1 MKGSFGFEHVLGLRQ
16 EVRAVSRDFI
26 LARKVGDIRYGKYF
40 LFYRGV
46 EKWMYIGYEDIIWAY
61 RHLEQ
66 IRGKRG
72 KGTGMEMHFLMLVTK
87 GKKRIGVP
95 IGEEENALAVL
106 AIIQEHNRYI
116 DIGFS
121 KEKEEKYL

>member
-1 MKGSFGFEHVLGLRQ
+1 
-16 EVRAVSRDFI
+16 
-26 LARKVGDIRYGKYF
+26 
-40 LFYRGV
+40 
-46 EKWMYIGYEDIIWAY
+46 
-61 RHLEQ
+61 
-66 IRGKRG
+66 
-72 KGTGMEMHFLMLVTK
+72 MEMHFLMLVTK

-95 IGEEENALAVL
+95 IGEEENALAGL

>member
-26 LARKVGDIRYGKYF
+26 LARKVGDIRYGK
-40 LFYRGV
+40 
-46 EKWMYIGYEDIIWAY
+46 YIGYEDIIWAY

-95 IGEEENALAVL
+95 IGEEENALAGL

>member
-16 EVRAVSRDFI
+16 EERAVSRDFI

-87 GKKRIGVP
+87 GKKRIE
-95 IGEEENALAVL
+95 IGRAHV
-106 AIIQEHNRYI
+106 
-116 DIGFS
+116 
-121 KEKEEKYL
+121 